1 MADDQVTKINLELNA
16 SVKNLA
22 DLQDAEKRIAAL
34 IAAYRKLSDALD
46 AGKKAAASSGS
57 TARGDG
63 KTGNEFRVAEEL
75 ANARAS
81 LREIDDISRRI
92 PGGLAKAGPAGKALA
107 DTVTGLKSSL
117 EKIASPSG
125 PGSAAAVGTTLGQ
138 AAKWAEGKIKGLT
151 ESLDELQRPAKAS
164 GKKGVP
170 ADPGGKLAQAEK
182 LVRDLQQAS
191 GRVST
196 VTETQKEFADF
207 KGKKTAAQDSAK
219 AAGVEATAKKETA
232 KASTVT
238 AKATKEI
245 AASSEK
251 IATAAKATTAATK
264 ETVKASP
271 KKVAADVA
279 KAAAVPANQPA
290 PAVRSWTQGSRKFPP
305 VTDASIQ
312 RDLARANISGRKGP
326 VQAEAKLDK
335 VAASADKAAAG
346 LDRVGAAAKSTTEPD
361 LIARRVRPAGSLT
374 PPLNVSQT
382 AEWGKLGGRWSQPR
396 GRTASAGGGAEGA
409 AQGTRRAAQAAAQ
422 FSDSANRAARS
433 AANLSKGFRSISAS
447 SGAATAGIQR
457 VAKSQDAIFGSIK
470 NVLGM
475 AAGYQVLQGIATEL
489 GQVFGH
495 LTGGIIGFN
504 AMVEQ
509 STVGFTT
516 LFKNQADQAYAAAD
530 GLNQQQ
536 VELLDATK
544 KIDFI
549 RQGYTDAGGAAEGMI
564 ETVREF
570 ANVTPFRFGELN
582 ESALRMRAFGF
593 ELDEVL
599 KKNPETQKFEGG
611 IVAVGNAVS
620 ALGGGADAFRRITY
634 ALGQMKQAGR
644 VYQND
649 MMQLANAGIGGYKYI
664 AAQLMREI
672 TTDGSGSR
680 DKVKAQHSQL
690 FSQLESNAIETV
702 RRLTTSGKISG
713 EAAARAILTGLE
725 KDFGGG
731 MEAQAK
737 TFQGAFSTVAD
748 TSQSLVADAFKPMF
762 ESIRDTTYALGMF
775 LQKDEVRKRA
785 KDFGKVITEVTAAL
799 SHIGKVVLSV
809 VTKSFGDL
817 QKVIKSVGDESN
829 KMGGGLSLAFGGL
842 FKGII
847 TIVELLKNDLVRQ
860 LVYAGALTKALFAF
874 GAANPLLTQIMLI
887 TTAVGVLADAYKNNT
902 AGFRD
907 AMQSMAASVEPLLVA
922 IRDHIVPLVGEMAAA
937 FSSAVFGV
945 IIVGLEAIMPALEVV
960 IDAITAFLRLIA
972 TFKGPIAVLGTALA
986 GAFVFNKIVVGF
998 AAISRGITDLIFKFD
1013 RLAVSARAAS
1023 QGMVLLPGA
1032 TTPVGGNI
1040 RMIGPAGPSMPARQ
1054 PVTAGSVLSGMANR
1068 GVGIGMAGMLAGTAI
1083 QGIAGDN
1090 KDAANVGSMVSNVS
1104 SAVFALG
1111 ALKSV
1116 VPAGAFGTVV
1126 KGMKDIGSSIGGLAK
1141 IKGGPILNILTK
1153 IPLLGGL
1160 IGGLA
1165 PAFGGLMAALAPLAP
1180 VLLAIAAAA
1189 AVIYAVGE
1197 VQKEERRKE
1206 TAAKIDEIN
1215 KFNYGRS
1222 WTGLKDL
1229 NQDEINAIS
1238 DVEFAMRGRGGQGAA
1253 PTTPAVPS
1261 GPYGTQ
1267 TSTTSAPTSGYL
1279 STLNQMAKTL
1289 EDPAEVRAEMVEKYG
1304 ERAVVH
1310 YERLISKEKEMI
1322 ALQKQWRDGRLAM
1335 GPEERE
1341 TERIAFLVG
1350 ERNSYIAS
1358 QLGRSAANA
1367 KATKDQM
1374 DLLVNATERA
1384 AGSTDTLNWKLN
1396 KVKQQYAQA
1405 VQLLQTLAEGAL
1417 QDLLNPDSM
1426 VNPYTGLEEAGL
1438 TMEEIMQTE
1447 QEMGFAQFEN
1457 QSGLTRS
1464 FEEYRDI
1471 LQSIKPLTDADMV
1484 NGKISLKAVE
1494 RRMSIEKERRK
1505 ELERIRALAEAE
1517 YDIGLATLEQYDES
1531 VDPLQRAVNLRKAQ
1545 KKYAE
1550 DIEGLQFGGI
1560 GSILDEA
1567 KASDEWT
1574 AATRATKARL
1584 EDFKKGQQ
1592 MILQEMTNMFNQYN
1606 EDVANILS
1614 NPKLSAKQRVDAV
1627 KLRMEKLHTDLE
1639 KNFGITKVMLNTQL
1653 TSMNSTI
1660 KGTLDQLGNPTMPDI
1675 NWGGPLATAMEKG
1688 GFGVLSDYLTKKAV
1702 RVAELTNQVIAAANP
1717 GDLVDK
1723 MAITNR
1729 KALRKLFGE
1738 RITAM
1743 TIAHFAGRAP
1753 GFVEGASR
1761 NMSAKISAFEKATKY
1776 SDILNL
1782 ANEIDTLILKYGGG
1796 KFAKGGQMRSG
1807 RIGLVG
1813 EQGPELFIPR
1823 SSGMVLN
1830 NSISSRLMGMLGGA
1844 GSSGAAGNVTININ
1858 NPVIRNEND
1867 IRKLAQEISRVQ
1879 ASQFRTEGGRL

>member
-1 MADDQVTKINLELNA
+1 MVGGQ
-16 SVKNLA
+16 S
-22 DLQDAEKRIAAL
+22 L
-34 IAAYRKLSDALD
+34 IPKGLD
-46 AGKKAAASSGS
+46 
-57 TARGDG
+57 
-63 KTGNEFRVAEEL
+63 RVA
-75 ANARAS
+75 S
-81 LREIDDISRRI
+81 
-92 PGGLAKAGPAGKALA
+92 
-107 DTVTGLKSSL
+107 
-117 EKIASPSG
+117 
-125 PGSAAAVGTTLGQ
+125 
-138 AAKWAEGKIKGLT
+138 
-151 ESLDELQRPAKAS
+151 
-164 GKKGVP
+164 
-170 ADPGGKLAQAEK
+170 
-182 LVRDLQQAS
+182 
-191 GRVST
+191 
-196 VTETQKEFADF
+196 
-207 KGKKTAAQDSAK
+207 
-219 AAGVEATAKKETA
+219 
-232 KASTVT
+232 
-238 AKATKEI
+238 
-245 AASSEK
+245 
-251 IATAAKATTAATK
+251 
-264 ETVKASP
+264 
-271 KKVAADVA
+271 
-279 KAAAVPANQPA
+279 
-290 PAVRSWTQGSRKFPP
+290 
-305 VTDASIQ
+305 
-312 RDLARANISGRKGP
+312 
-326 VQAEAKLDK
+326 
-335 VAASADKAAAG
+335 SADKAAAG
-346 LDRVGAAAKSTTEPD
+346 LDRVASATKQATGAASGPD
-361 LIARRVRPAGSLT
+361 LIARKVRPAGSLT

-396 GRTASAGGGAEGA
+396 GRTAAAGGGAEGA
-409 AQGTRRAAQAAAQ
+409 AQGTQRAARAASQ

-433 AANLSKGFRSISAS
+433 ANNLSNGFRSISS
-447 SGAATAGIQR
+447 SAGGATAGIQR
-457 VAKSQDAIFGSIK
+457 VAKSQDAIFGSVK

-495 LTGGIIGFN
+495 LKGGVIGFN

-549 RQGYTDAGGAAEGMI
+549 RQGYDNAAGAAEGMI

-570 ANVTPFRFGELN
+570 ANVTPFRFAELN

-599 KKNPETQKFEGG
+599 RKNPETEKFEGG

-664 AAQLMREI
+664 ASQLMREI

-680 DKVKAQHSQL
+680 DKVQAQHSQL
-690 FSQLESNAIETV
+690 FAQLETNAIETV
-702 RRLTTSGKISG
+702 RRLTTNGQISG
-713 EAAARAILTGLE
+713 EAAARAILSGLE
-725 KDFGGG
+725 RDFGGG

-762 ESIRDTTYALGMF
+762 ESIRDTTYALGQF

-785 KDFGKVITEVTAAL
+785 VAFGKVITEVTKAL
-799 SHIGKVVLSV
+799 TYVGNVVMTV
-809 VTKSFGDL
+809 VVKSFGDF
-817 QKVIKSVGDESN
+817 QRVVQAAGDETN
-829 KMGGGLSLAFGGL
+829 KMASGVNLAFGGL
-842 FKGII
+842 FRGII
-847 TIVELLKNDLVRQ
+847 AVVELLKNDLIRQ
-860 LVYAGALTKALFAF
+860 LVYAAALTKALFAF
-874 GAANPLLTQIMLI
+874 GAANPLLTQIIII
-887 TTAVGVLADAYKNNT
+887 TTAIGILAQAYKDNT
-902 AGFRD
+902 FGFRD
-907 AMQSMAASVEPLLVA
+907 AMQSMATAVEPLLVA
-922 IRDHIVPLVGEMAAA
+922 IRDHIIPLVGEMAGA
-937 FSSAVFGV
+937 FSGAVFGV
-945 IIVGLEAIMPALEVV
+945 IIAGLEAIMPALQV
-960 IDAITAFLRLIA
+960 IVEAITGFLRLIA
-972 TFKGPIAVLGTALA
+972 TFKGPVAALGVALA

-998 AAISRGITDLIFKFD
+998 AAISRGVSDLIFKFD
-1013 RLAVSARAAS
+1013 RLAMSAKAAS
-1023 QGMVLLPGA
+1023 QGMVLLPNSMK
-1032 TTPVGGNI
+1032 PIGGPI
-1040 RMIGPAGPSMPARQ
+1040 QMIGPAGPSS
-1054 PVTAGSVLSGMANR
+1054 PVITGRNLLSGMANR
-1068 GVGIGMAGMLAGTAI
+1068 ASGIGMAGMLAGSVA
-1083 QGIAGDN
+1083 QSAAGDN
-1090 KDAANVGSMVSNVS
+1090 KEGAELASTVANVST
-1104 SAVFALG
+1104 AIFALG
-1111 ALKSV
+1111 ALRNV
-1116 VPAGAFGTVV
+1116 VPAGAFKTVTD
-1126 KGMKDIGSSIGGLAK
+1126 GMKGIGSSIGGLAK
-1141 IKGGPILNILTK
+1141 IKGGPILNVLK
-1153 IPLLGGL
+1153 QIPLLGGL
-1160 IGGLA
+1160 IGGMV

-1189 AVIYAVGE
+1189 AVIYAVSE

-1206 TAAKIDEIN
+1206 TATKIDEIN

-1229 NQDEINAIS
+1229 TQDEINAVS
-1238 DVEFAMRGRGGQGAA
+1238 DVGFAMRGRGGQGAA

-1279 STLNQMAKTL
+1279 STLNQMATTL
-1289 EDPAEVRAEMVEKYG
+1289 EDPAEVRTEMVEKYG

-1310 YERLISKEKEMI
+1310 YERLIAKEKEMLE
-1322 ALQKQWRDGRLAM
+1322 LQRQWRENRLAM
-1335 GPEERE
+1335 GPDERE
-1341 TERIAFLVG
+1341 AENIAFRVG

-1358 QLGRSAANA
+1358 QQERSAENV

-1374 DLLVNATERA
+1374 KLLVNATDRA

-1457 QSGLTRS
+1457 QSGITRS
-1464 FEEYRDI
+1464 FEEYKDI
-1471 LQSIKPLTDADMV
+1471 LESIEPLTEADLT

-1505 ELERIRALAEAE
+1505 ELDRIKAIAEVE
-1517 YDIGLATLEQYDES
+1517 YDLSVEILKQYDQS
-1531 VDPLQRAVNLRKAQ
+1531 IDPLERAVQLRQAQ
-1545 KKYAE
+1545 LKYQQ
-1550 DIEGLQFGGI
+1550 DIDKLQFGGI
-1560 GSILDEA
+1560 ENILDEA
-1567 KASDEWT
+1567 KASKEWL

-1592 MILQEMTNMFNQYN
+1592 LILQEMTNMFNQYN
-1606 EDVANILS
+1606 EDIANILS
-1614 NPKLSAKQRVDAV
+1614 DPKLSAKQRENAV
-1627 KLRMEKLHTDLE
+1627 KARLEKLYKDLE
-1639 KNFGITKVMLNTQL
+1639 SNFGITKVMLGTQL
-1653 TSMNSTI
+1653 SQMNSI
-1660 KGTLDQLGNPTMPDI
+1660 IDGTLAQIGNPNMPNI
-1675 NWGGPLATAMEKG
+1675 NWGGKLADAMEKG
-1688 GFGVLSDYLTKKAV
+1688 GFGVLTDYLTRKAV
-1702 RVAELTNQVIAAANP
+1702 RVAELTNQVMAAANP

-1729 KALRKLFGE
+1729 KALTKLFEE
-1738 RITAM
+1738 RIGAM
-1743 TIAHFAGRAP
+1743 HTAHFAGRAP
-1753 GFVEGASR
+1753 GYVYGASR
-1761 NMSAKISAFEKATKY
+1761 NLGDKMQAFKKATKY

-1782 ANEIDTLILKYGGG
+1782 SNEIDTLILKYGGG

-1844 GSSGAAGNVTININ
+1844 GSSGTTGNVTININ
-1858 NPVIRNEND
+1858 NPVVRSDQD
-1867 IRKLAQEISRVQ
+1867 IRKLADQITRAQVS
-1879 ASQFRTEGGRL
+1879 AFRTAGGRI

>member
-1 MADDQVTKINLELNA
+1 MADDQVSKINLELNA

-34 IAAYRKLSDALD
+34 IAAYRKLSEAAE
-46 AGKKAAASSGS
+46 AGQKAATASGS
-57 TARGDG
+57 KSYSAGLDVSR
-63 KTGNEFRVAEEL
+63 EL
-75 ANARAS
+75 GNARAS
-81 LREIDDISRRI
+81 LDAIDDISKNL
-92 PGGLAKAGPAGKALA
+92 PGGLAKAGPAGKELA
-107 DTVTGLKSSL
+107 NMATGLK
-117 EKIASPSG
+117 EAFATIASPSG
-125 PGSAAAVGTTLGQ
+125 PGSAKAVGETIGQ
-138 AAKWAEGKIKGLT
+138 AARYAEQKVSRLS
-151 ESLDELQRPAKAS
+151 ESLDELQRLPKAS

-182 LVRDLQQAS
+182 LVRDLQHAS

-279 KAAAVPANQPA
+279 KAAAVPTNQPA
-290 PAVRSWTQGSRKFPP
+290 PAARAGTRLSQRVPAI
-305 VTDASIQ
+305 TDASIQ
-312 RDLARANISGRKGP
+312 RDLARVNISGRKGP

-361 LIARRVRPAGSLT
+361 LIARRVRPAGQRT
-374 PPLNVSQT
+374 PEAVERYAASQANT
-382 AEWGKLGGRWSQPR
+382 RWGRR
-396 GRTASAGGGAEGA
+396 SAGASGSGADGA

-433 AANLSKGFRSISAS
+433 AKNLSNGFRSISAS

-680 DKVKAQHSQL
+680 DKVKAQHAQL

-799 SHIGKVVLSV
+799 SYIGKVVLSV

-1068 GVGIGMAGMLAGTAI
+1068 GVGVGMAGMLAGTAI
-1083 QGIAGDN
+1083 QGLAGDN

-1116 VPAGAFGTVV
+1116 VPAGAFGTAV

-1206 TAAKIDEIN
+1206 TATKIDEIN

-1222 WTGLKDL
+1222 WSGLKDL
-1229 NQDEINAIS
+1229 SQDEINAVS

-1279 STLNQMAKTL
+1279 STLNQMATTL

-1341 TERIAFLVG
+1341 TERIAFIVG

-1358 QLGRSAANA
+1358 QLGRSAENA

-1627 KLRMEKLHTDLE
+1627 KLRLEKLHTDLE

-1653 TSMNSTI
+1653 TSMNSSI
-1660 KGTLDQLGNPTMPDI
+1660 NGTLAQLGNPTMPDI
-1675 NWGGPLATAMEKG
+1675 NWGGPLAAAMEKG

-1702 RVAELTNQVIAAANP
+1702 RVAELTNQVVAAANP
-1717 GDLVDK
+1717 GDMVDK

-1738 RITAM
+1738 RIDAM
-1743 TIAHFAGRAP
+1743 AKAHFAGRAP

-1761 NMSAKISAFEKATKY
+1761 NLSAKISAFEKATKY

>member
-1 MADDQVTKINLELNA
+1 MADDQVSKINLELNA

-22 DLQDAEKRIAAL
+22 DLQDAERRITAL
-34 IAAYRKLSDALD
+34 IAAYRKLSEAAQ
-46 AGKKAAASSGS
+46 AGQKAATASGS
-57 TARGDG
+57 KSYSAGLDVSR
-63 KTGNEFRVAEEL
+63 EL
-75 ANARAS
+75 GNARAS
-81 LREIDDISRRI
+81 LDAIDDISKKL
-92 PGGLAKAGPAGKALA
+92 PGGLAKAGPAGKELA
-107 DTVTGLKSSL
+107 NMATGLK
-117 EKIASPSG
+117 EAFATIASPSG
-125 PGSAAAVGTTLGQ
+125 PGSAKAVGETIGQ
-138 AAKWAEGKIKGLT
+138 AARYAEQKVSRLS

-196 VTETQKEFADF
+196 VTETQKEFSDF

-271 KKVAADVA
+271 KKVAAEVA

-312 RDLARANISGRKGP
+312 RDLARTNISGRKGP

-361 LIARRVRPAGSLT
+361 LIARRVRPAGQRT
-374 PPLNVSQT
+374 PEAVERYAASQANT
-382 AEWGKLGGRWSQPR
+382 RWGRR
-396 GRTASAGGGAEGA
+396 SAGASGSGADGA

-433 AANLSKGFRSISAS
+433 ATNLSKGFRSISAS

-530 GLNQQQ
+530 GLNEQQ

-799 SHIGKVVLSV
+799 SYIGKVVLSV

-937 FSSAVFGV
+937 FSGAVFGV

-1013 RLAVSARAAS
+1013 RLAVSAKAAS

-1040 RMIGPAGPSMPARQ
+1040 RMIGPAGPSTPARQ

-1068 GVGIGMAGMLAGTAI
+1068 GAGIGMAGMLAGTAI

-1165 PAFGGLMAALAPLAP
+1165 PAFGGLMVALAPLAP

-1197 VQKEERRKE
+1197 VQKEERRKG
-1206 TAAKIDEIN
+1206 TATKIDEIN

-1222 WTGLKDL
+1222 WTGLKL
-1229 NQDEINAIS
+1229 SQDEINAVS
-1238 DVEFAMRGRGGQGAA
+1238 DVEFEMRGRGGQGAA
-1253 PTTPAVPS
+1253 PR
-1261 GPYGTQ
+1261 
-1267 TSTTSAPTSGYL
+1267 
-1279 STLNQMAKTL
+1279 
-1289 EDPAEVRAEMVEKYG
+1289 VRAEMVEKYG

-1322 ALQKQWRDGRLAM
+1322 ALQKQWREGRLAM

-1341 TERIAFLVG
+1341 TENIAFRVG

-1358 QLGRSAANA
+1358 QLGRSAENA
-1367 KATKDQM
+1367 KATKEQM

-1505 ELERIRALAEAE
+1505 ELERIKALAEAE
-1517 YDIGLATLEQYDES
+1517 YDIGIATLQQYDES
-1531 VDPLQRAVNLRKAQ
+1531 VDPLQRAVNLRNAQ

-1560 GSILDEA
+1560 GNILDEA

-1592 MILQEMTNMFNQYN
+1592 MILQEMTNMFNKYN

-1614 NPKLSAKQRVDAV
+1614 NPKLSASQRVDAV

-1653 TSMNSTI
+1653 TSMNSI
-1660 KGTLDQLGNPTMPDI
+1660 IDGTLAQLGNPTMPDI
-1675 NWGGPLATAMEKG
+1675 NWGGALAGAMEKG

-1702 RVAELTNQVIAAANP
+1702 RVAELTNQVMAAANP

-1738 RITAM
+1738 RIDAM
-1743 TIAHFAGRAP
+1743 AKAHFAGRAP

-1761 NMSAKISAFEKATKY
+1761 NLSAKISAFEKATKY

-1844 GSSGAAGNVTININ
+1844 GSSGSAGNVTININ

>member
-1 MADDQVTKINLELNA
+1 MADDQVSKINLELNA

-22 DLQDAEKRIAAL
+22 DLQDAERRITAL
-34 IAAYRKLSDALD
+34 IAAYRKLSEAAQ
-46 AGKKAAASSGS
+46 AGQKAATASGS
-57 TARGDG
+57 KSYSAGLDVSR
-63 KTGNEFRVAEEL
+63 EL
-75 ANARAS
+75 GNARAS
-81 LREIDDISRRI
+81 LDAIDDISKKL
-92 PGGLAKAGPAGKALA
+92 PGGLAKAGPAGKELA
-107 DTVTGLKSSL
+107 NMATGLK
-117 EKIASPSG
+117 EAFATIASPSG
-125 PGSAAAVGTTLGQ
+125 PGSAKAVGETIGQ
-138 AAKWAEGKIKGLT
+138 AARYAEQKVSRLS

-207 KGKKTAAQDSAK
+207 KGKKAAAQDSAK

-271 KKVAADVA
+271 KKVAAEVA

-312 RDLARANISGRKGP
+312 RDLARTNISGRKGP

-361 LIARRVRPAGSLT
+361 LIARRVRPAGQRT
-374 PPLNVSQT
+374 PEAVERYAASQANT
-382 AEWGKLGGRWSQPR
+382 RWGRR
-396 GRTASAGGGAEGA
+396 SAGASGSGADGA

-433 AANLSKGFRSISAS
+433 ATNLSKGFRSISAS

-530 GLNQQQ
+530 GLNEQQ

-799 SHIGKVVLSV
+799 SYIGKVVLSV

-937 FSSAVFGV
+937 FSGAVFGV

-1013 RLAVSARAAS
+1013 RLAVSAKAAS

-1040 RMIGPAGPSMPARQ
+1040 RMIGPAGPSTPARQ

-1068 GVGIGMAGMLAGTAI
+1068 GAGIGMAGMLAGTAI

-1165 PAFGGLMAALAPLAP
+1165 PAFGGLMVALAPLAP

-1197 VQKEERRKE
+1197 VQKEERRKG
-1206 TAAKIDEIN
+1206 TATKIDEIN

-1222 WTGLKDL
+1222 WTGLKL
-1229 NQDEINAIS
+1229 SQDEINAVS
-1238 DVEFAMRGRGGQGAA
+1238 DVEFEMRGRGGQGAA
-1253 PTTPAVPS
+1253 PR
-1261 GPYGTQ
+1261 
-1267 TSTTSAPTSGYL
+1267 
-1279 STLNQMAKTL
+1279 
-1289 EDPAEVRAEMVEKYG
+1289 VRAEMVEKYG

-1322 ALQKQWRDGRLAM
+1322 ALQKQWREGRLAM

-1341 TERIAFLVG
+1341 TENIAFRVG

-1358 QLGRSAANA
+1358 QLGRSAENA
-1367 KATKDQM
+1367 KATKEQM

-1505 ELERIRALAEAE
+1505 ELERIKALAEAE
-1517 YDIGLATLEQYDES
+1517 YDIGIATLQQYDES
-1531 VDPLQRAVNLRKAQ
+1531 VDPLQRAVNLRNAQ

-1560 GSILDEA
+1560 GNILDEA

-1592 MILQEMTNMFNQYN
+1592 MILQEMTNMFNKYN

-1614 NPKLSAKQRVDAV
+1614 NPKLSASQRVDAV

-1653 TSMNSTI
+1653 TSMNSI
-1660 KGTLDQLGNPTMPDI
+1660 IDGTLAQLGNPTMPDI
-1675 NWGGPLATAMEKG
+1675 NWGGALAGAMEKG

-1702 RVAELTNQVIAAANP
+1702 RVAELTNQVMAAANP

-1738 RITAM
+1738 RIDAM
-1743 TIAHFAGRAP
+1743 AKAHFAGRAP

-1761 NMSAKISAFEKATKY
+1761 NLSAKISAFEKATKY

-1844 GSSGAAGNVTININ
+1844 GSSGSAGNVTININ